1 MSAFP
6 ATKWK
11 GMTIPIPV
19 DHGGDVQK
27 KRIITY
33 ISSFLDPQY
42 ALALDPNVAA
52 LRLSI
57 SRRHA
62 TSGSPGKERRV

>member
-33 ISSFLDPQY
+33 ISSFLDPQ
-42 ALALDPNVAA
+42 
-52 LRLSI
+52 
-57 SRRHA
+57 
-62 TSGSPGKERRV
+62 